1 MKIALLDDYQ
11 GVALDSAD
19 WSAVTSQAEITVF
32 QDTITDLDA
41 LVARLRDFAVIG
53 IMRER
58 TPFPKALLERLP
70 NLKLL
75 VTTGHRNDSVD
86 VAAAKAL
93 GITVCGTPSSAHAA
107 SELTWALIMAAARRL
122 DLEMQSF
129 RDGGWQVGLGRD
141 LKGATLGVIGLGRL
155 GGQVAGFGRAF
166 GMRVIAW
173 SQNLTAER
181 ATEAGAEAVDKET
194 LFREAD
200 FVTLHLRLSDRSRGL
215 VNAEMLALMKPDAWV
230 VNTSRGP
237 IIDRPALLAALKEKR
252 IGGAALDVFE
262 EEPPTQR
269 RLLQLP
275 QVIATPHLGGSTTEA
290 QVEVGRRIAAQVA
303 SFLLHGDLQHCINP
317 QAVSGHGGPRPG
329 TI

>member
-19 WSAVTSQAEITVF
+19 WSAVTAQAEITVF
-32 QDTITDLDA
+32 QDTMTDLDA
-41 LVARLRDFAVIG
+41 LAARLRDFAGIG

-75 VTTGHRNDSVD
+75 VTTGHRNDSID

-93 GITVCGTPSSAHAA
+93 GVTVCGTPSSAHAA
-107 SELTWALIMAAARRL
+107 AELTWALIMAAARRL
-122 DLEMQSF
+122 DVEMRSF

-181 ATEAGAEAVDKET
+181 AAEAGAEAVDKET
-194 LFREAD
+194 LFREAN

-237 IIDRPALLAALKEKR
+237 IIDRAALLAALTEKR
-252 IGGAALDVFE
+252 IGGAALDVFDV
-262 EEPPTQR
+262 EPLPADDDLR
-269 RLLQLP
+269 RLDN
-275 QVIATPHLGGSTTEA
+275 VVATPH
-290 QVEVGRRIAAQVA
+290 VGYVSRENYGTMYRVTAENIAA
-303 SFLLHGDLQHCINP
+303 FLAGTP
-317 QAVSGHGGPRPG
+317 QNVVEP
-329 TI
+329 

>member
-11 GVALDSAD
+11 GVALGNAD
-19 WSAVTSQAEITVF
+19 WQGLLPQAEVVVF
-32 QDTITDLDA
+32 RDTITDPDA
-41 LVARLRDFAVIG
+41 LVARLTEFEIIG

-58 TPFPKALLERLP
+58 TPFPAALLERLP

-75 VTTGHRNDSVD
+75 VTTGHRNASVD

-107 SELTWALIMAAARRL
+107 AELTWALIMAAARRL
-122 DLEMQSF
+122 DIENRSF
-129 RDGGWQVGLGRD
+129 REGGWQLGLGRD

-155 GGQVAGFGRAF
+155 GGLVAGYGRAF
-166 GMRVIAW
+166 GMKVIAW

-181 ATEAGAEAVDKET
+181 AAECGAEAIDKDT

-215 VNAEMLALMKPDAWV
+215 VNADTLALMKPDAWV

-237 IIDRPALLAALKEKR
+237 IIDNDALLAALKAKQ
-252 IGGAALDVFE
+252 IGGAALDVFDV
-262 EEPPTQR
+262 EPLPADNELR
-269 RLLQLP
+269 RLDN
-275 QVIATPHLGGSTTEA
+275 VVATPH
-290 QVEVGRRIAAQVA
+290 VGYVSRENYAVMYRQTAENIAA
-303 SFLLHGDLQHCINP
+303 FLAGKPINVIEP
-317 QAVSGHGGPRPG
+317 
-329 TI
+329 